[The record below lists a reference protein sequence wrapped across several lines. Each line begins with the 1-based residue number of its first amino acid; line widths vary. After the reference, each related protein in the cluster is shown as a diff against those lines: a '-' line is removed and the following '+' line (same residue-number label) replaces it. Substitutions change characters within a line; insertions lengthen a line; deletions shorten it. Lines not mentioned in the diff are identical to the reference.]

1 MYNTATLLL
10 LNRPL
15 TIHVADRPVQMIEI
29 SSNASVRSMMHLNVE
44 NRKLHQNMITV
55 SSYIANSHLGSLYH

>member
-1 MYNTATLLL
+1 MHNMATPLL

-15 TIHVADRPVQMIEI
+15 PIHVANWPVQMIEI

-44 NRKLHQNMITV
+44 K
-55 SSYIANSHLGSLYH
+55 